1 MHLLSLTEMIDEL
14 QAESKSCL
22 HKNSVAISMHLGCH
36 KILPLLH
43 CRHVHYRRLDIDDMV
58 IIITRKLGRY
68 ETLFFHTPLPLS
80 TTLVSTISTLLVSMQ
95 KCQHKLLA
103 HRQMV
108 KCDML

>member
-1 MHLLSLTEMIDEL
+1 MVYLSIILEVCKFGASL
-14 QAESKSCL
+14 VAEVREGSFKQERQT
-22 HKNSVAISMHLGCH
+22 
-36 KILPLLH
+36 LLH

-108 KCDML
+108 KCWQHISTTKER